1 MNKNIIK
8 TDKAPLPIGSYNQ
21 GIVSNGFIFTSGQ
34 VAIDPV
40 TGKLIKSSFK
50 DRVEQVFTNLE
61 NILKASGSDLS
72 NVVKFTVFL
81 TDINR
86 YTEVNEV
93 FNSRL
98 DEASAPARSL
108 VEVSGLPAGTDVEI
122 ECIASQKKINS

>member
-1 MNKNIIK
+1 MNKKIIK

-50 DRVEQVFTNLE
+50 DRVEQIFTNLE

-122 ECIASQKKINS
+122 ECIASQ

>member
-8 TDKAPLPIGSYNQ
+8 TNKAPLPIGSYNQ

-98 DEASAPARSL
+98 DEASSPARSL

-122 ECIASQKKINS
+122 ECIASQ

>member
-40 TGKLIKSSFK
+40 TGKLIKRSFK

-122 ECIASQKKINS
+122 ECIASQ

>member
-1 MNKNIIK
+1 MNKKIIK
-8 TDKAPLPIGSYNQ
+8 TDKAPLPLGSYNQ
-21 GIVSNGFIFTSGQ
+21 GTVFNGFIFTSGQ
-34 VAIDPV
+34 VALNQV

-50 DRVEQVFTNLE
+50 DRVEQIFTNLE

-72 NVVKFTVFL
+72 NVVKITVFL

-122 ECIASQKKINS
+122 ECIASQ

>member
-40 TGKLIKSSFK
+40 TEKLIKSSFK

-61 NILKASGSDLS
+61 NILKAGGSDLS
-72 NVVKFTVFL
+72 NIVKFTVFL

-122 ECIASQKKINS
+122 ECIASQ

>member
-1 MNKNIIK
+1 MNKKIIK

-21 GIVSNGFIFTSGQ
+21 GIVVNGFIFTSGQ

-50 DRVEQVFTNLE
+50 DRVEQIFTNLE

-122 ECIASQKKINS
+122 ECIASQ

>member
-1 MNKNIIK
+1 MNKDIIK

-21 GIVSNGFIFTSGQ
+21 GIVYNGFIFTSGQ

-122 ECIASQKKINS
+122 ECIASQ

>member
-8 TDKAPLPIGSYNQ
+8 TDNAPLPIGSYNQ

-34 VAIDPV
+34 IAIDPV

-50 DRVEQVFTNLE
+50 DRVEQIFTNLE

-122 ECIASQKKINS
+122 ECIASQ

>member
-1 MNKNIIK
+1 MNKKIIK
-8 TDKAPLPIGSYNQ
+8 TDKAPLPLGSYNQ

-34 VAIDPV
+34 VPIDPV

-81 TDINR
+81 TDLNR
-86 YTEVNEV
+86 YAEVNEV

-122 ECIASQKKINS
+122 ECIASQ

>member
-8 TDKAPLPIGSYNQ
+8 TNKAPLPIGSYNQ

-122 ECIASQKKINS
+122 ECIASQ

>member
-50 DRVEQVFTNLE
+50 DRVEQIFTNLE

-122 ECIASQKKINS
+122 ECIASL

>member
-1 MNKNIIK
+1 MNKKIIK
-8 TDKAPLPIGSYNQ
+8 TNKAPLPIGSYNQ

-50 DRVEQVFTNLE
+50 DRVEQVFTNLQ

-98 DEASAPARSL
+98 DEASSPARSL

-122 ECIASQKKINS
+122 ECIASQ

>member
-1 MNKNIIK
+1 MNKKIIK

-72 NVVKFTVFL
+72 NIVKFTVFL

-122 ECIASQKKINS
+122 ECIASQ

>member
-1 MNKNIIK
+1 MNKKIIK

-21 GIVSNGFIFTSGQ
+21 GIVVNGFIFTSGQ

-122 ECIASQKKINS
+122 ECIASL

>member
-50 DRVEQVFTNLE
+50 DRVEQVFNNLE
-61 NILKASGSDLS
+61 NILKAAGSDLS
-72 NVVKFTVFL
+72 KVVKFTVFL
-81 TDINR
+81 TDMNN
-86 YTEVNEV
+86 YADVNEV
-93 FNSRL
+93 FNSRIA
-98 DEASAPARSL
+98 EQVAPARSL
-108 VEVSGLPAGTDVEI
+108 VAVTGLPAGTDVEI
-122 ECIASQKKINS
+122 ECVAVINE